1 MRAHTLPALVVAT
14 ALSAACVS
22 NPGVAEAKITP
33 HNYSVEVT
41 TGAEGGFHTV
51 DASKGRVSWLYFGHT
66 NPSISVLQNAL
77 YIDAAAGGVPVT
89 YAANETDVAHSSVD
103 GVDTVTLTHVDE
115 RAQVKM
121 VRTFRVTADA
131 VDVDVQLHNLGEA
144 ARELSVTLAHGTLDR
159 TRQLTVTR
167 DGDVLDVAIGDA
179 YTLQADFAGAARLG
193 AGADREAAVQD
204 AARGTWTAGSREA
217 RYQAGEYAQAVAPGE
232 SLHAHLKLRGA
243 AAAALNDAD
252 GDGFPDPWELEGFT
266 TKGGSEFPLNVWG
279 ADPQTPDLFLQ
290 LNWMKSEWETLG
302 CADRSHYA
310 PTPDDF
316 AAFTA
321 CSRANTNT
329 YEPSRASLNQLVKV
343 FEAQGIRLHIDAGE
357 HYTNIPG
364 YTTHHGGPTED
375 YVRYF
380 FGGGDTPSVQPGIK
394 LLQERD
400 RLLGPR
406 ADVFRVGIIGGQQS
420 PGNYSSGTGLVRDG
434 AFFVSKND
442 LMTSQ
447 EQVRNSILHEYGHNL
462 GLTHSGA
469 YNVERPD
476 SDYVPNYQSV
486 MNYLYQFAYF
496 DYSDSPSRPSPGA
509 PLPHACTDTD
519 ITCFNGDYD
528 IAPDWRNLELVNG
541 RVGSAEGRAGTS
553 TAGGST
559 GTDPAP
565 EHPTD
570 PQHTNQREVTVRDL
584 EKNAAQFNNGK
595 AGFRVL
601 KDPTDPNVI
610 VANRTDST
618 VKVELSNLGLRPH
631 RYRVEATY
639 PGGTWSEVV
648 EVASALSD
656 TSKLPLSIPITNTAG
671 YTQATMPIQFRVYNQ
686 DGRLVADETQ
696 EFSVL
701 TYTKAQMQSLID
713 ELTRTN
719 SPLLAHA
726 QDAFG
731 SPDPGHGRPTSTP
744 VPTRPNDALTTPTR
758 APGVTDLGPAEPT
771 GAPSS
776 PTSEPTPAAPAAQ
789 GSSTAGIAIGVI
801 LGLLAV
807 LGLGAGVAAQMGLL

>member
-1 MRAHTLPALVVAT
+1 MRARTLTALVAAT
-14 ALSAACVS
+14 ALGAACL
-22 NPGVAEAKITP
+22 NGPGVAEAEVTP
-33 HNYSVEVT
+33 RDYSVEVT
-41 TGAEGGFHTV
+41 TGAEGGFRTV

-66 NPSISVLQNAL
+66 NPSISMLQNTL
-77 YIDAAAGGVPVT
+77 YIDAAADGIPVT
-89 YAANETDVAHSSVD
+89 YAADETRVEPTSAD

-115 RAQVKM
+115 HAQVEM
-121 VRTFRVTADA
+121 VRTFRVTPDA
-131 VDVDVQLHNLGEA
+131 VDVDVQLRNLGET
-144 ARELSVTLAHGTLDR
+144 ARELSVALAHGTLDR
-159 TRQLTVTR
+159 SRQATATR

-179 YTLQADFAGAARLG
+179 YTLTADFGGAARLG
-193 AGADREAAVQD
+193 VGADREAAVQD
-204 AARGTWTAGSREA
+204 AARGTWEAGAKEA
-217 RYQAGEYAQAVAPGE
+217 RYQVGEYAQTVAPGE

-252 GDGFPDPWELEGFT
+252 GDGFPDRWELEGFT

-279 ADPQTPDLFLQ
+279 ADPETPDLFLQ

-310 PTPDDF
+310 PTPEDF

-343 FEAQGIRLHIDAGE
+343 FEGQGIRLHIDAGE

-496 DYSDSPSRPSPGA
+496 DYSDSPSRPSPGV
-509 PLPHACTDTD
+509 PLPRACTDTD

-528 IAPDWRNLELVNG
+528 IAPDWRNVELVNG

-565 EHPTD
+565 EHPAD
-570 PQHTNQREVTVRDL
+570 PEHTNQSEVTVRDL

-601 KDPTDPNVI
+601 KDPADPNVI

-656 TSKLPLSIPITNTAG
+656 TSKLPLSIPITNTDG

-731 SPDPGHGRPTSTP
+731 SPDPGHGHPTTTP
-744 VPTRPNDALTTPTR
+744 VPTRPNDTLTTPTR
-758 APGVTDLGPAEPT
+758 APGVTDLGPAKPT
-771 GAPSS
+771 AA
-776 PTSEPTPAAPAAQ
+776 PTSSATPTPAVPAAP
-789 GSSTAGIAIGVI
+789 GSSTTGIAIGVI
-801 LGLLAV
+801 LGLLTV
-807 LGLGAGVAAQMGLL
+807 LGLGAGIAAQMGLF